1 MNKII
6 VQKDQARLYGRPYPI
21 PQGQSQFSEIEFSFS
36 EEWANLR
43 KIAQFEQKSG
53 PYNVDISDNKCFC
66 PSELVKGWVNIRVK
80 GYPED
85 TTSAVIATANEI
97 ILPVSM
103 GFKPGGTPSVPPTP
117 DLYQKLIGEFSNK
130 VQSDWA
136 QNDPTAKDYVKN
148 RTHYRSIDKATVTVK
163 AGKEGILSDMV
174 PFEPGDVVGITVNGE
189 EMSMTAASDTISVAG
204 QSQEFV
210 YVGDSPSG
218 IISGTVKYGWC
229 VYSIIDI
236 GLYTAITLK
245 ADCTIEY
252 SAYVYTRLP
261 MEYSPITL
269 ETDVRTESGAARNEY
284 IKISNVIIDD
294 SISYSDYP
302 IAVTRTDDTGQ
313 TELVITGKHNS
324 YSPVMNEVG
333 INLICEL
340 LLNQNVFSWVMD
352 PDKNLKEF
360 FDENSDGLVQFSDV
374 KIDGVL
380 YKPFLQICSRGLY
393 GTLAALTGSVY
404 AVTVDFGSTVK
415 AEWFD
420 NKWKIVIKKIG

>member
-1 MNKII
+1 MPDINITVAHKVAVSDTQAI
-6 VQKDQARLYGRPYPI
+6 VCDNSDYTVHWTLDEDWSAYDTKTMRTIYMDGTFTDKV
-21 PQGQSQFSEIEFSFS
+21 FSGAEVE
-36 EEWANLR
+36 
-43 KIAQFEQKSG
+43 
-53 PYNVDISDNKCFC
+53 
-66 PSELVKGWVNIRVK
+66 
-80 GYPED
+80 
-85 TTSAVIATANEI
+85 
-97 ILPVSM
+97 LPVCTV
-103 GFKPGGTPSVPPTP
+103 PGVVQIGLFAGDIRTSRVAILRALPSVRSASGAPADPTP
-117 DLYQKLIGEFSNK
+117 DVYDQLMERMAQLESP
-130 VQSDWA
+130 DWA
-136 QNDPTAKDYVKN
+136 QNDPSAKDYVKN

-163 AGKEGILSDMV
+163 AGKEGILADMV

-204 QSQEFV
+204 QSREFV

-218 IISGTVKYGWC
+218 VISGTVKYGWS
-229 VYSIIDI
+229 VYTVIDM
-236 GLYTAITLK
+236 GFCAAMALK

-284 IKISNVIIDD
+284 IKISNVIIDS

-302 IAVTRTDDTGQ
+302 IAVTRTNDTGQ
-313 TELVITGKHNS
+313 AELVITGKRTS
-324 YSPVMNEVG
+324 YRPVMKQVG

-352 PDKNLKEF
+352 PDKNLKKF
-360 FDENSDGLVQFSDV
+360 FDENSNGLVEFSDV

-380 YKPFLQICSRGLY
+380 YRPFLQICSRGLY